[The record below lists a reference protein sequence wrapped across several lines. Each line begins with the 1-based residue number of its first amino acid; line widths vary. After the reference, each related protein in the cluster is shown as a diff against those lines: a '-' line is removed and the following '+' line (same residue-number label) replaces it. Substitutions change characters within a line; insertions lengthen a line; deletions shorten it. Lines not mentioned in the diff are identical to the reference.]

1 MEESSSDACDGWMEE
16 IVRREIERSWRRAV
30 RLSVCW
36 SGDDD
41 DDDDF
46 KRCGCIIVADLCS
59 LDIRLAELQ
68 SEGIELSTVH
78 GGSASS
84 SWLLDYAASLLLYNL

>member
-1 MEESSSDACDGWMEE
+1 VEESSSDACDGDGREE

-46 KRCGCIIVADLCS
+46 KRGGCIIVAVLCS

-78 GGSASS
+78 GGSASLS
-84 SWLLDYAASLLLYNL
+84 